1 MSSMRLSYVL
11 LLAAAALV
19 MTLDATSGATRFQS
33 STANTAN
40 AHESIGTDHR
50 FLRMQKEDKVDD
62 ENEHAEEEIMVSFSA
77 IKDKAK
83 AVLTAARL
91 SAATSTDDMA
101 SIIAK
106 VSEKGEVNVL
116 FAQIEPRL
124 IAVLPDFNRG
134 MDLNAF
140 DKLIRSS
147 SKITS
152 DQADVLIVAY
162 AKYLAINN
170 LIRR

>member
-62 ENEHAEEEIMVSFSA
+62 EKEQEERMVSFSA

-83 AVLTAARL
+83 AALIAARL

-101 SIIAK
+101 SIVAK

-124 IAVLPDFNRG
+124 IAVLP
-134 MDLNAF
+134 
-140 DKLIRSS
+140 
-147 SKITS
+147 T
-152 DQADVLIVAY
+152 LIVVCT
-162 AKYLAINN
+162 
-170 LIRR
+170 